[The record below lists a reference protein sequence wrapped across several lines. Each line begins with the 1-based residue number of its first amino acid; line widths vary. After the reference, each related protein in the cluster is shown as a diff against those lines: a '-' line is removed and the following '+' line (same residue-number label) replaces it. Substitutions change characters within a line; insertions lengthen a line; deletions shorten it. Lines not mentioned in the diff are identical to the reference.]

1 MPKINNISM
10 YDFENKNYQFKPED
24 TIVIQIVDNDMNF
37 PVNNDP
43 FFEIHQFKFL
53 DVEKET
59 VVNDPSFKISDSIAQ
74 VIVRVLQKGLDLN
87 KNILVHCVMGV
98 CRSGA
103 VCEVGSMMGYEPIS
117 NTRIPNCLVK
127 YMLMKQ
133 LGWTYD

>member
-10 YDFENKNYQFKPED
+10 YDFENKNYRFRPED

-37 PVNNDP
+37 PVNDDP

-59 VVNDPSFKISDSIAQ
+59 VVIDPSFKISDSIAGI
-74 VIVRVLQKGLDLN
+74 IVRVLQKGLDLN
-87 KNILVHCVMGV
+87 KNILVHCIAGC

-103 VCEVGSMMGYEPIS
+103 VTEVGVMMGYDDTYS
-117 NTRIPNCLVK
+117 HRIPNSHVK

-133 LGWTYD
+133 LGWAYE